1 MKIKIQNPKI
11 NGMTISEVSLAMMV
25 LVIFFGVLTLYAK
38 YFEANIKANNN
49 LNVEKKSWIQN
60 KNTIL
65 IVMKR
70 WTEILSQPSI
80 SKEKVLSFGC
90 RYRPVESKSI
100 WDLPGK
106 SDENL
111 PINYKYCIFP
121 TSLGES
127 NLEDLIEA
135 RPNAKPGIYFIY
147 AIPNTITA
155 TTKPL
160 IRVFCRPIN
169 YC

>member
-1 MKIKIQNPKI
+1 MKIKNQNFKI

-25 LVIFFGVLTLYAK
+25 LIIFFGVLTFYAK
-38 YFEANIKANNN
+38 YFETNMKAKNN
-49 LNVEKKSWIQN
+49 LNVEGKSWIQN
-60 KNTIL
+60 NNAIF
-65 IVMKR
+65 IAMKR
-70 WTEILSQPSI
+70 WSEILSQPSI
-80 SKEKVLSFGC
+80 SKEEVLSFGC
-90 RYRPVESKSI
+90 RYRPFESKSI

-121 TSLGES
+121 TSLIES

-135 RPNAKPGIYFIY
+135 KPNAKPGIYFIY

-160 IRVFCRPIN
+160 RRVFCRPIN